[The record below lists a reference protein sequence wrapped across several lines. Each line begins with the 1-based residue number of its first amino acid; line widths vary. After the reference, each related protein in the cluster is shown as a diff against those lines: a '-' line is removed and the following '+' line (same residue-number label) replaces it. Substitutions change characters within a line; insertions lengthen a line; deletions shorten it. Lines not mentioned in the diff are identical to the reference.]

1 VEQFLMSVAAG
12 IPTGVGVAGILW
24 WRIGE
29 LKKTLDVHTQD
40 KTIHVNG
47 TWKELVRKLLLGGT
61 K

>member
-29 LKKTLDVHTQD
+29 LKKTLDTHVKDD
-40 KTIHVNG
+40 KVHVNG
-47 TWKELVRKLLLGGT
+47 TWKALVRKQLLGGT